1 MANGAGSVAAAAAG
15 ITAHTGSL
23 LGDLTEQA
31 GGFLKG
37 VQEEKERKEKQAL
50 EDAIQALNVRAQDER
65 ERSALIEETRLQ
77 GALDESIRATDL
89 QDENVDAALVED
101 ARQAD
106 QTEAVNREFF
116 GPGALATG
124 RAQEANAARLE
135 QDRIDDNQE
144 EEVATGALRD
154 RLIEKGVSRE
164 VAESY
169 NFQGAEA
176 ALADIQADLD
186 REALNQRNANTNR
199 VQTRLSINTEIQ
211 TIQESLAAVAR
222 VREQIIPNRNEEM
235 QAVIDEGF
243 FTVWT
248 DPETGEQVDPRTLGS
263 ERRTQLILQ
272 MDEDQKSALVDQRR
286 TSAGL
291 RTTAEEEAAAA
302 EQESVLNEQLQ
313 SAVEELN
320 QLRVQEETEERDP
333 GTGTVQP
340 AGGAAGAAVPGD
352 PDVQPIAANPFSPAG
367 DGFIRSLQDDVV
379 GASNMLKAMQI
390 TADATPDVRPIALED
405 ITARL
410 TLAQRTVEDIHAE
423 AQEIEEERAEAAE
436 EEALAEEDPV
446 DARRRVMRE
455 RIAAGQPALSDG
467 DAAGA
472 IDPSLEALEKQVQ
485 EGAGARED
493 QEQANTVAVS
503 ELKNSLATLEGQV
516 DFESAKSAVMQLLRL
531 GETRRDSLLAIR
543 DVSLRIHVANVIP
556 NRIAG

>member
-1 MANGAGSVAAAAAG
+1 MANGAGSVTRAA
-15 ITAHTGSL
+15 S
-23 LGDLTEQA
+23 
-31 GGFLKG
+31 